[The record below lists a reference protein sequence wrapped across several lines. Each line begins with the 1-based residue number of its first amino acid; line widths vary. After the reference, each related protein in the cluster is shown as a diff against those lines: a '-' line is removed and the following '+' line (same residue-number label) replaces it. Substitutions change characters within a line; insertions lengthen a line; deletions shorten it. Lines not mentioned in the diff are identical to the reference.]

1 MTCRMTLRVP
11 MTRCA
16 VVYND
21 LDSPPPGVRGFSW
34 R

>member
-1 MTCRMTLRVP
+1 MTFRRAMVR
-11 MTRCA
+11 RA

-21 LDSPPPGVRGFSW
+21 LDSPPPGVRGFSGD